1 MSTNDSLSST
11 NDKGQTITESENMA
25 VNDASSENHVIA
37 SPVIV
42 NISPSSCENT
52 PPIKPKPQSQ
62 NDTMSALQ
70 ATKLF
75 GKFRTYDSHHS
86 YSGLSHLFLIFLHY
100 PPPPPQKIKA
110 PPPPLWHICKIGG
123 WGRWVVAI
131 RYMTT
136 KLGAIMR
143 ESQFFNNNRAH

>member
-11 NDKGQTITESENMA
+11 NDKGQTITESENMV

-37 SPVIV
+37 NPVIV

-100 PPPPPQKIKA
+100 PPPPHKMKA
-110 PPPPLWHICKIGG
+110 PPPPHYGIFARLGG
-123 WGRWVVAI
+123 GGVGWWLYVI
-131 RYMTT
+131 
-136 KLGAIMR
+136 
-143 ESQFFNNNRAH
+143 